1 MLKGAILLYLIRRT
15 DFTYFVDGAIY
26 GFTVGIGFA
35 IIENFEYVL
44 SNPSAALT
52 LALMRVLSVNLI
64 HATACGSIGIALG
77 LSRFERS
84 GSLRRIGILLLAI
97 LVAVGIHMAFNNLV
111 SDNAPLLLAILLGMG
126 GGFFI
131 YIIMRQGLKIMK
143 GWVDEQISQEQSVTN
158 REASIV
164 RKFENVD
171 DILVDFSKRFGAEK
185 TALAKEILLAQAQM
199 GIYRKTA
206 EKHQDEKMRK
216 AAAEQV
222 EALRE
227 KMNENRKKMGA
238 YRMLFLRNIFPEDA
252 SPLWGRLET
261 ILQERM
267 APKEKAG
274 TGLWTALNTRVP
286 KDRGK
291 GADRM
296 TSELIHLRK
305 AFLFQGLPDDVLAAL
320 AQKLTRQKLAKGQVL
335 FRRGDQ
341 GNSLFIIDEGRIKIV
356 REDAQGGELVLNY
369 CEPGEAIGE
378 MSLFDKEPRSAGV
391 VAVTDSE
398 VLELKRDAFFDL
410 IDTRPDVS
418 LVLLQSLSSRLRF
431 ASTYIQK
438 AIEWSKRIAEGDY
451 SLMDQMQTEQAV
463 SDEDK
468 AGQLLSA
475 FFQMVKGVKAREED
489 LKQQVQKL
497 TLIIDETKRKQEFEE
512 LTSTEFYSKLKLQAQ
527 MIREQRKDKS

>member
-1 MLKGAILLYLIRRT
+1 MSLASIPALAVAILIPVGYLYWISQRDFFETRKVRLIQICFIWGLIAYGLAYLIQSNIIRQGLLTGDQVVRYSAPVLEELLKGAILLYLIRRT

-77 LSRFERS
+77 LARFERS

-126 GGFFI
+126 GAFFI
-131 YIIMRQGLKIMK
+131 YIIMRQGLRIMK

-286 KDRGK
+286 K
-291 GADRM
+291 
-296 TSELIHLRK
+296 TEE
-305 AFLFQGLPDDVLAAL
+305 
-320 AQKLTRQKLAKGQVL
+320 KGQ
-335 FRRGDQ
+335 
-341 GNSLFIIDEGRIKIV
+341 
-356 REDAQGGELVLNY
+356 
-369 CEPGEAIGE
+369 
-378 MSLFDKEPRSAGV
+378 
-391 VAVTDSE
+391 
-398 VLELKRDAFFDL
+398 
-410 IDTRPDVS
+410 
-418 LVLLQSLSSRLRF
+418 
-431 ASTYIQK
+431 
-438 AIEWSKRIAEGDY
+438 
-451 SLMDQMQTEQAV
+451 TE
-463 SDEDK
+463 
-468 AGQLLSA
+468 
-475 FFQMVKGVKAREED
+475 
-489 LKQQVQKL
+489 
-497 TLIIDETKRKQEFEE
+497 
-512 LTSTEFYSKLKLQAQ
+512 
-527 MIREQRKDKS
+527 